1 MPLDI
6 KLFGYYPGANC
17 RTCGKFEG
25 CGGRAHEWDFQ
36 SIKPQL
42 IDRYGD
48 RVRVS
53 LIDVFS
59 DEVKLYPKVVALIKA
74 HGLRI
79 PILALEDE
87 LIACGG
93 DASDDG
99 IFAIV
104 DYALAEQAKELA
116 AAAGQ

>member
-25 CGGRAHEWDFQ
+25 CGGRAHDWDFQ
-36 SIKPQL
+36 SIKALL
-42 IDRYGD
+42 IDRFGEEI
-48 RVRVS
+48 RVS
-53 LIDVFS
+53 LVNVFS
-59 DEVKLYPKVVALIKA
+59 DEVKMYPKVVDFIAA

-79 PILALEDE
+79 PILMLEGE
-87 LIACGG
+87 IISSGG
-93 DASDDG
+93 DACDASVLE
-99 IFAIV
+99 IV
-104 DYALAEQAKELA
+104 DYALAEKAKEEA